1 MVQAGLVHHVAT
13 EDMDALT
20 FKTTSLL
27 RRLTMP
33 EARKLSVQELSYE
46 KTLKMLALTH
56 EEFVDLCIL
65 LGCDYVP
72 NIKVSRKIIVIITF
86 FFAQGIGPKKAIEF
100 IRKYKSI
107 EEIIK
112 NVCDGKK
119 YVVPEDWQ
127 YQGARLLF
135 LEPEVHKEI
144 PAPKWTSPDVS
155 SFRVSKITTN
165 FARSKSA

>member
-46 KTLKMLALTH
+46 KTLKMLGLEH

-72 NIKVSRKIIVIITF
+72 NIKVSIFVKKVFNLIFT
-86 FFAQGIGPKKAIEF
+86 QGIGPKKAIEF
-100 IRKYKSI
+100 IRKYKNI
-107 EEIIK
+107 EGIIK

-127 YQGARLLF
+127 YEGARLLF

-155 SFRVSKITTN
+155 FLRV
-165 FARSKSA
+165 

>member
-46 KTLKMLALTH
+46 KTLKMLGLEH

-72 NIKVSRKIIVIITF
+72 NIKVSIFV
-86 FFAQGIGPKKAIEF
+86 KKNLILSHSGYWTKESNR
-100 IRKYKSI
+100 IHS
-107 EEIIK
+107 
-112 NVCDGKK
+112 
-119 YVVPEDWQ
+119 
-127 YQGARLLF
+127 
-135 LEPEVHKEI
+135 EVQEY
-144 PAPKWTSPDVS
+144 
-155 SFRVSKITTN
+155 
-165 FARSKSA
+165 

>member
-86 FFAQGIGPKKAIEF
+86 FFCSGYWTE
-100 IRKYKSI
+100 KS
-107 EEIIK
+107 
-112 NVCDGKK
+112 N
-119 YVVPEDWQ
+119 
-127 YQGARLLF
+127 R
-135 LEPEVHKEI
+135 VH
-144 PAPKWTSPDVS
+144 SQV
-155 SFRVSKITTN
+155 
-165 FARSKSA
+165 